1 MNKLLKKYN
10 REVIIYNENADVVF
24 DYLISK
30 YDVKNV
36 ISYQE
41 SGTEKSWLR
50 DKKVKSLLK
59 KNKTKWL
66 EFEKQAVIRGSK
78 NRNRWD
84 KYWYSHANSEIINNK
99 YSINE

>member
-1 MNKLLKKYN
+1 MQMLFLGFN
-10 REVIIYNENADVVF
+10 
-24 DYLISK
+24 LISK

-41 SGTEKSWLR
+41 SGTEISWFR

-66 EFEKQAVIRGSK
+66 EFENTSCFKRQ
-78 NRNRWD
+78 
-84 KYWYSHANSEIINNK
+84 
-99 YSINE
+99 